1 MPDLSTAASAGAAP
15 GAPAAL
21 DLLARRV
28 LGLLPADGRIL
39 VGIAGSPGAGK
50 TTLAKR
56 VARRITELAGTDADA
71 GRAGQTAGTAAGG
84 TDAAGADADA
94 PLAVH
99 LPMDGFHLANATLDR
114 LGRHDRKGAIDT
126 FDGWG
131 FVALLRRL
139 TAETGHPVYAP
150 SFDRAVDEGVAGALV
165 VEPGTRIVVVEGN
178 YLLVD
183 REPWNQV
190 PGLAAEVWFCE
201 TPDSERLDRLVVR
214 HERHGRNPEAARD
227 WAENVDGAN
236 AVLIERSAPRAA
248 LRVSGLDATV
258 IPSA

>member
-1 MPDLSTAASAGAAP
+1 MPDLSPAESSAAASGAVAP
-15 GAPAAL
+15 L
-21 DLLARRV
+21 DQLARRV
-28 LGLLPADGRIL
+28 LGLLPAQGRIV

-50 TTLAKR
+50 TTLAER
-56 VARRITELAGTDADA
+56 LARRITELA
-71 GRAGQTAGTAAGG
+71 AAGP
-84 TDAAGADADA
+84 DAAA

-139 TAETGHPVYAP
+139 TAETDQPVYAP
-150 SFDRAVDEGVAGALV
+150 SFDRSVDEGVAGALV

-183 REPWNQV
+183 QEPWNLV
-190 PGLAAEVWFCE
+190 PGLAVEVWFCQ
-201 TPDSERLDRLVVR
+201 TPGSERLARLVAR
-214 HERHGRNPEAARD
+214 HERHGRSAVAARD

-236 AVLIERSAPRAA
+236 AVLIEGSAHRAA

>member
-1 MPDLSTAASAGAAP
+1 MPDLSPADSSAAASGAGAP
-15 GAPAAL
+15 L
-21 DLLARRV
+21 DQLARRV
-28 LGLLPADGRIL
+28 LGLLPAQGRIV

-50 TTLAKR
+50 TTLADR
-56 VARRITELAGTDADA
+56 LARRITELA
-71 GRAGQTAGTAAGG
+71 AAGPNATG
-84 TDAAGADADA
+84 TGPATGADAAA

-139 TAETGHPVYAP
+139 TAETDHPVYAP

-183 REPWNQV
+183 QEPWNLV
-190 PGLAAEVWFCE
+190 PGLAVEVWFCQ
-201 TPDSERLDRLVVR
+201 TPGSERLARLVAR
-214 HERHGRNPEAARD
+214 HERHGRSAVAARD

-236 AVLIERSAPRAA
+236 AVLIERSAHRAA